1 MIATGGEVQLG
12 KGDANSGYY
21 ISGGG
26 QYLEGVHVQTNTRV
40 DGDAGAYWLVKSV
53 PDAGSVTIGANFFGM
68 HYAHNS
74 DYFTYGQGGYFSPQ
88 SYFLGNVPISIQGR
102 YGYNLHYNVVAAF
115 GVQAFQEDS
124 VPFFPLDSAL
134 QVANDNPYYTSQTV
148 VSGNYDLHSEVSYH
162 LNEHWFAGGFLS
174 MNNTRSYNNQVLG
187 FYVRFVQ
194 RPQVESDLGPTGLY
208 PWDGLRPFLAP

>member
-1 MIATGGEVQLG
+1 
-12 KGDANSGYY
+12 
-21 ISGGG
+21 
-26 QYLEGVHVQTNTRV
+26 
-40 DGDAGAYWLVKSV
+40 
-53 PDAGSVTIGANFFGM
+53 M